1 MRTKTET
8 LIAAMRIL
16 SQNIESDD
24 GIANATI
31 AEAAD
36 RIEELFSELIF
47 QKRLAENTLKLERS
61 VQKST
66 LLETFRFQK
75 NACFQHSL
83 N

>member
-16 SQNIESDD
+16 SHDIESND

-61 VQKST
+61 VQEST